1 MKYLS
6 TLLLFIACFTACQNS
21 SPKEPVQN
29 ETDSGKPAAIKLIAT
44 FQSVHV
50 GPRSIYIWTPP
61 GYNEATKY
69 PVIYVHDGQM
79 LFDSSMTW
87 NKQEWHLDETM
98 NKLIEENTIQPA
110 IVVGIA
116 NRPESRNAEYVP
128 QDIFNHLPAAAK
140 NELEKNYFKSNAA
153 SDDYLRFL
161 VEEVKFYIDGFYPT
175 LPDADHTFIM
185 GSSKGG
191 LISLY
196 AMCEYPQVFGGAAC
210 ISTDWIITEPPAGN
224 EKSKYD
230 HADAFRKYINEN
242 LPDPKTHRIYFDHG
256 TATRDALYEQHQIL
270 VDTIM
275 KAHGYTDQNWMTKKF
290 EGDEHAENAW
300 AKRLH
305 YPLEF
310 LLGHK

>member
-6 TLLLFIACFTACQNS
+6 SILLLTALLFSCKQ
-21 SPKEPVQN
+21 SPQKE
-29 ETDSGKPAAIKLIAT
+29 TTSGKPAAIKHIAT

-50 GPRSIYIWTPP
+50 GPRSIAIWTPP
-61 GYNEATKY
+61 DYDESKKY

-98 NKLIEENTIQPA
+98 TRLILENKIKEA

-116 NRPESRNAEYVP
+116 NTATRNAEYIP
-128 QDIFNHLPAAAK
+128 QDIFNYLPAEAK
-140 NELEKNYFKSNAA
+140 VELENNYFKTRAA

-161 VEEVKFYIDGFYPT
+161 VDEVKFYIDGFYPT
-175 LPDADHTFIM
+175 LPDADNTFIM

-210 ISTDWIITEPPAGN
+210 LSTDWIITEPVGN
-224 EKSKYD
+224 EKPKYD
-230 HADAFRKYINEN
+230 YADAFRKYLVEN
-242 LPDPKTHRIYFDHG
+242 LPESKSHRIYFDHG
-256 TATRDALYEQHQIL
+256 TATRDSHYEAHQIM

-275 KAHGYTDQNWMTKKF
+275 RAHEYTDQNWITKKF
-290 EGDEHAENAW
+290 EGDEHSEAAW
-300 AKRLH
+300 ARRLN

-310 LLGHK
+310 MLGKK